1 MDNANRA
8 GRTMLSIRVKPAYIA
23 RKAGFCPGAIG
34 DTPVCAMIDILYV
47 VDFRVE
53 DIYIYIYLYIYIY
66 IYIYIL
72 YIY

>member
-34 DTPVCAMIDILYV
+34 DTPVCAMIDTYV
-47 VDFRVE
+47 VGFREE
-53 DIYIYIYLYIYIY
+53 DSTDIGGGC
-66 IYIYIL
+66 
-72 YIY
+72 

>member
-34 DTPVCAMIDILYV
+34 DTPVCAMIDTCV
-47 VDFRVE
+47 VGFRVG
-53 DIYIYIYLYIYIY
+53 DIYMAPT
-66 IYIYIL
+66 
-72 YIY
+72 